1 MHKVSDR
8 TFLLH
13 LGGKIEMRSKVPLR
27 NREDLSMA
35 CTPGVGRVAMAIAGN
50 REDARRLTIKRNSVA
65 VITDGY
71 PEP

>member
-8 TFLLH
+8 TLLLH

-35 CTPGVGRVAMAIAGN
+35 CTPGVGGSRWRSRGTGN
-50 REDARRLTIKRNSVA
+50 TRAA
-65 VITDGY
+65 
-71 PEP
+71 